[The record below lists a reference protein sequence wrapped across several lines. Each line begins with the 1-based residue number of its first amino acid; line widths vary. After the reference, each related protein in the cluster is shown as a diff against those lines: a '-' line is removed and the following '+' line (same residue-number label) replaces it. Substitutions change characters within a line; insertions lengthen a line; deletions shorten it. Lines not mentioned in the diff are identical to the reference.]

1 LLGATKH
8 LISTG
13 LGLMAIKP
21 FVRSYSTHSIK
32 KTINKSEMLA
42 KEHIDSGKPT
52 THLVINNILL
62 NQNLSNSK
70 EKLEELL
77 KVKGVELDL
86 PVGDDKTLLN
96 QLTGN
101 SKYKG
106 FMGVYIFIHKATG
119 QKYVGSS
126 NLLRRR
132 MEYYFKND
140 FPLIGK
146 FLPLLHK
153 DGLKAFKLIIFK
165 LDSTK
170 FNSKDALY
178 LEQYYLLHKEFNL
191 NTLRVVNAGSSKG
204 NGVYIYD
211 LSCSTLYYHANSQI
225 ELKRILRV
233 HPETCKKYID
243 TGKPYL
249 GKFILLSYYIS
260 TANIGK
266 LTVDELLEI
275 MQTNRKDAY
284 VLATRKSVPVNL
296 EILKGNTFVD
306 PSLIDTTLNFN
317 SLTSCIDYLN
327 KLGIDIKREILLKY
341 IKNEKE
347 FYNFLCKYSDK
358 FMPMPE
364 IELMIEEYKKL
375 KVDLDTVKINNKN
388 KPLLV
393 KGKNF
398 EMEFDSIL
406 DTVKYFKGL
415 GIDLDRKTLN
425 IKINNG
431 NEYKG
436 YIFSYKYKKN
446 I

>member
-1 LLGATKH
+1 MLGATRH

-21 FVRSYSTHSIK
+21 FVRSYSTYPIK
-32 KTINKSEMLA
+32 KPIKLEMLA
-42 KEHIDSGKPT
+42 KEHIYSGKPT

-77 KVKGVELDL
+77 KVKGVEIDL
-86 PVGDDKTLLN
+86 PIGDDKTLLN
-96 QLTGN
+96 LLTGS

-126 NLLRRR
+126 NLLRRK

-146 FLPLLHK
+146 FLPLLHR
-153 DGLKAFKLIIFK
+153 DGLKAFKLIIYK

-170 FNSKDALY
+170 FNSRDALY
-178 LEQYYLLHKEFNL
+178 LEQYYLLDKEFNL

-204 NGVYIYD
+204 IGVYIYD
-211 LSCSTLYYHANSQI
+211 LSCSTLYYHANSKI

-233 HPETCKKYID
+233 YPETCQKYID
-243 TGKPYL
+243 TGNPYL
-249 GKFILLSYYIS
+249 EKFILLSYYIS
-260 TANIGK
+260 TVKISK
-266 LTVDELLEI
+266 LTVNELLEI
-275 MQTNRKDAY
+275 MQTKRKDTY
-284 VLATRKSVPVNL
+284 GLATRKSVPVNL
-296 EILKGNTFVD
+296 EILEGNTFVD
-306 PSLIDTTLNFN
+306 PSLIGTTLNFN
-317 SLTSCIDYLN
+317 SLTSCIDYLS
-327 KLGIDIKREILLKY
+327 KLGIDIKREIITKY
-341 IKNEKE
+341 IKNKKV
-347 FYNFLCKYSDK
+347 FYNFLCEYSDK
-358 FMPMPE
+358 FIPMSE
-364 IELMIEEYKKL
+364 IELIIEEYKKL
-375 KVDLDTVKINNKN
+375 KVDLDIVNINKKN

-393 KGKNF
+393 KDKIF

-406 DTVKYFKGL
+406 DTVKYFKSL
-415 GIDLDRKTLN
+415 GKYLDRKTLN
-425 IKINNG
+425 IKIKNG
-431 NEYKG
+431 KEYKG
-436 YIFSYKYKKN
+436 YIFSSKNKN

>member
-1 LLGATKH
+1 
-8 LISTG
+8 
-13 LGLMAIKP
+13 MAIKP
-21 FVRSYSTHSIK
+21 FIRSYSTYSIK
-32 KTINKSEMLA
+32 KPIKSEILA

-77 KVKGVELDL
+77 KVKGVEIDL
-86 PVGDDKTLLN
+86 PIGDDKTLLN
-96 QLTGN
+96 QLTGS

-106 FMGVYIFIHKATG
+106 FMGVYVFIHKATG

-140 FPLIGK
+140 FPLNGK
-146 FLPLLHK
+146 FLPLLHR
-153 DGLKAFKLIIFK
+153 DGLKAFKLIIYK
-165 LDSTK
+165 LDSSK
-170 FNSKDALY
+170 FNSRDALY
-178 LEQYYLLHKEFNL
+178 LEQYYLLDKEFNL

-204 NGVYIYD
+204 IGVYIYD
-211 LSCSTLYYHANSQI
+211 LSCSTLYYHANSKI

-233 HPETCKKYID
+233 HPETCQKYID
-243 TGKPYL
+243 TGNPYL
-249 GKFILLSYYIS
+249 ENFILLSYYIP
-260 TANIGK
+260 TANISN

-275 MQTNRKDAY
+275 MQTKRKHAY
-284 VLATRKSVPVNL
+284 TLATRKSVPVNL
-296 EILKGNTFVD
+296 EILEGNTFVD
-306 PSLIDTTLNFN
+306 PTLIGTTLNFN
-317 SLTSCIDYLN
+317 SLTSCVYYLS
-327 KLGIDIKREILLKY
+327 KLGIDIKREIITKY
-341 IKNEKE
+341 IKNEKV

-358 FMPMPE
+358 FMPIPE
-364 IELMIEEYKKL
+364 IKLIIEEYKKL
-375 KVDLDTVKINNKN
+375 KVDLEDVKFNKKN

-393 KGKNF
+393 TGKNF
-398 EMEFDSIL
+398 EKEFDSIL
-406 DTVKYFKGL
+406 DAVKYFKNL

-431 NEYKG
+431 KEYKG
-436 YIFSYKYKKN
+436 YVFSYKNKN